1 MLDGSGQRLHGRM
14 LGHADLAE
22 AQALVPG
29 WLPLAP
35 QLRAALPV
43 IWARLLGHSG
53 FNADVIEDLN
63 RPPGQ
68 RLVGLGVAIALDDA
82 WRRRLADAPPPFAP
96 ALIYTGLQDGSYQLP
111 SDKELARLSGRGE
124 VAFLVLHYAQ
134 VLEDLSNPDTL
145 EILDV
150 AMTLFRQAH
159 AGYRLQ
165 CLYQEGLGNQ
175 GAYLRSMGFLPRTA
189 RGQDGVPELQHRTVL
204 LEEAVDALLG
214 GAGPEPAGTWVDGT
228 FGRGG
233 HSRLILLRLGPQ
245 GRLVAFDKDPEA
257 IAEATRI
264 TDARFSI
271 RHEGFR
277 HIADLPA
284 GSASG
289 VLMDLGVSSPQI
301 DSPGRGFSF
310 RFDGPLDMRMDPTR
324 GQSVAEWLAE
334 AEVQQIA
341 EVIREYA
348 PLQRRLLLGAKNGV
362 LLQPP
367 QNWPISWLARSRP
380 ASRARTLQRAHFRL
394 FGFSSTPSLKSCNRR

>member
-1 MLDGSGQRLHGRM
+1 MATLVPAWYPRRELPMLDGSGQRLHGRM

-22 AQALVPG
+22 AQSLVPG

-189 RGQDGVPELQHRTVL
+189 RGQDGVPELYGLSRDEAMRL
-204 LEEAVDALLG
+204 LP
-214 GAGPEPAGTWVDGT
+214 GAPVRNAFQFTPPRFGFSPAE
-228 FGRGG
+228 R
-233 HSRLILLRLGPQ
+233 RLLRLAVTQ
-245 GRLVAFDKDPEA
+245 L
-257 IAEATRI
+257 
-264 TDARFSI
+264 TDGEI
-271 RHEGFR
+271 GDE
-277 HIADLPA
+277 
-284 GSASG
+284 
-289 VLMDLGVSSPQI
+289 LGVSPHGLKKLWRSVHQRAVQAMP
-301 DSPGRGFSF
+301 DL
-310 RFDGPLDMRMDPTR
+310 FDGPPVSATDSGTR
-324 GQSVAEWLAE
+324 GPEK
-334 AEVQQIA
+334 
-341 EVIREYA
+341 
-348 PLQRRLLLGAKNGV
+348 RRA
-362 LLQPP
+362 LLQYLRQHPEE
-367 QNWPISWLARSRP
+367 LRP
-380 ASRARTLQRAHFRL
+380 YQAPSP
-394 FGFSSTPSLKSCNRR
+394 SSGQDIGTPSGATGSTVPK